1 MQRTY
6 VFTVFAFFWQCY
18 LAYKVNET
26 VLPKPWIYLPTVLQ
40 YKCAIVSIKFGI
52 LLDVTA
58 KQTLVIRTS
67 KMNRPR
73 ELFVSG
79 LPYHLSNEKLS
90 SYFASFGPISKFT
103 RPPDRRTGRNGS
115 FAFLSYRDISI
126 FECKSARFL
135 CFQGLCRELLLENTL
150 LLGNRLISRLYSTKI
165 TLL

>member
-1 MQRTY
+1 M
-6 VFTVFAFFWQCY
+6 CY
-18 LAYKVNET
+18 CFYQVWK
-26 VLPKPWIYLPTVLQ
+26 
-40 YKCAIVSIKFGI
+40 SS
-52 LLDVTA
+52 DVTA

-135 CFQGLCRELLLENTL
+135 CKGFVEKCRILCCWAIVQLVDYIVLKSFVFRLDLWAYFVTFVIKILGFLLLTDTW
-150 LLGNRLISRLYSTKI
+150 YSKFARAKVYE
-165 TLL
+165 LWF